1 MANLFDDLKK
11 LFGADDETDDEQARF
26 EKERD
31 RVAKA
36 FTDAGL
42 SDDHAKDLATKFITG
57 YLDYGSGRGGLHPDQ
72 IAELI
77 ERNVFTFGTRHLV
90 LDIELASDD
99 YHLNLKV
106 LAADNDAANQ
116 LEQMAKAIHKRRR
129 EGKPS

>member
-1 MANLFDDLKK
+1 MSNLFDELKK
-11 LFGADDETDDEQARF
+11 LFGSDEEDVDETTHF
-26 EKERD
+26 ERERD

-42 SDDHAKDLATKFITG
+42 SEDHAKDLATKFITG

-77 ERNVFTFGTRHLV
+77 ERNVFRFHKRRLV

-106 LAADNDAANQ
+106 LAADNGAANQ
-116 LEQMAKAIHKRRR
+116 LEQMAKAIRKRRR
-129 EGKPS
+129 EGEPS